1 MDYKIEIKDLETD
14 EHITNL
20 FFNSLAT
27 DVKDIMK
34 LVTDKYVMPMN
45 FYGVLWLD
53 DDPVALLDYYGNVTS
68 IKRLNRRKLELFLG

>member
-68 IKRLNRRKLELFLG
+68 RSRLNRRKLELFLG

>member
-1 MDYKIEIKDLETD
+1 MDYKIEIKDLKTD

-68 IKRLNRRKLELFLG
+68 RSRLNRRKLELFLG

>member
-34 LVTDKYVMPMN
+34 LVTDKYVMPMK

-68 IKRLNRRKLELFLG
+68 RSRLNRRKLELFLG

>member
-34 LVTDKYVMPMN
+34 LVTDKYVIPMN

-68 IKRLNRRKLELFLG
+68 RSRLNRHKLELFLG

>member
-68 IKRLNRRKLELFLG
+68 RSRLNRRKLELFLD

>member
-34 LVTDKYVMPMN
+34 LVTDKYVIPMK

-68 IKRLNRRKLELFLG
+68 RSRLNRHKLELFLG